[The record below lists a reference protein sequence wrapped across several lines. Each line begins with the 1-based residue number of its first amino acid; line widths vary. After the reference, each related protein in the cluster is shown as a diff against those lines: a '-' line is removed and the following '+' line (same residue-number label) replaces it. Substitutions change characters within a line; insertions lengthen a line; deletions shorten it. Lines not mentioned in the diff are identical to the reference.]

1 MCLPARWREPER
13 SARDAPFCS
22 FFSLSF
28 LYLFHSHFVRCWQLE
43 LKWLTSEPEAEVR
56 RVWEL
61 HGSGLWTVHPL
72 QGRVCL
78 SASMCFSVAS
88 AGFFW
93 GERDRD
99 REAQL
104 CLICKKISTWVRPRM
119 SGCACNWIITV
130 PVSSSIYSL
139 TVFFTGLAYKYS
151 HLKGLYLSVGMVLHY
166 LTLYLIVW
174 SLSFFFACFLTLWP
188 QPSISKN
195 VFSSIYFYLSSWVK
209 IGKLFSRKS
218 IVILSI
224 PPLFM
229 CPDPS

>member
-1 MCLPARWREPER
+1 MCLGRCLKMCLPARWREPER

-88 AGFFW
+88 AGFFF
-93 GERDRD
+93 GGGGIGIGRRSCVLSVKKYQLGLG
-99 REAQL
+99 REWAD
-104 CLICKKISTWVRPRM
+104 VR
-119 SGCACNWIITV
+119 A
-130 PVSSSIYSL
+130 
-139 TVFFTGLAYKYS
+139 TGL
-151 HLKGLYLSVGMVLHY
+151 LLYRYG
-166 LTLYLIVW
+166 IV
-174 SLSFFFACFLTLWP
+174 
-188 QPSISKN
+188 Q
-195 VFSSIYFYLSSWVK
+195 Y
-209 IGKLFSRKS
+209 LFSHCFFHRFG
-218 IVILSI
+218 L
-224 PPLFM
+224 
-229 CPDPS
+229 

>member
-1 MCLPARWREPER
+1 MFREVFENVFAGQMEGAGEI
-13 SARDAPFCS
+13 SKGCSILFFLFS

-56 RVWEL
+56 CVWEL

-139 TVFFTGLAYKYS
+139 TVFFHRFGLS
-151 HLKGLYLSVGMVLHY
+151 IFTSRRTVLIGRY
-166 LTLYLIVW
+166 GTLLPD
-174 SLSFFFACFLTLWP
+174 SLSYRLIAFFLIC
-188 QPSISKN
+188 
-195 VFSSIYFYLSSWVK
+195 
-209 IGKLFSRKS
+209 LFSY
-218 IVILSI
+218 
-224 PPLFM
+224 PLATAFYF
-229 CPDPS
+229 

>member
-1 MCLPARWREPER
+1 MFREVFENVFAGQMEGAGEI
-13 SARDAPFCS
+13 SKGCSILFFLFS

-56 RVWEL
+56 CVWEL

-151 HLKGLYLSVGMVLHY
+151 HLEGLYLSVGMVLHY

-174 SLSFFFACFLTLWP
+174 SLSLIHRQDLE
-188 QPSISKN
+188 
-195 VFSSIYFYLSSWVK
+195 
-209 IGKLFSRKS
+209 RR
-218 IVILSI
+218 ILERHNLELHNI
-224 PPLFM
+224 ERHNL
-229 CPDPS
+229 